1 MTWLWL
7 AGAAALTQQGN
18 GPVREVA
25 LTLPWLLQ
33 AGPTPLATV
42 GVYVDPL
49 AAAMAALVALVA
61 GLVQLYSLGYLADE
75 TPPALGRYYLYQS
88 LFAFSMLGLVFA
100 PNFLQLFIF
109 WELVGL
115 CSYLLIGFYYQRPAA
130 ARAAVKAFWVT
141 KLGDVG
147 FLVGIVLLWGATGT
161 FEFDTL
167 FRARGQRHPPGQP
180 RPLHGADLPRGGRE
194 ERPVPA
200 PRLAPRRDGRADARS
215 RR

>member
-1 MTWLWL
+1 
-7 AGAAALTQQGN
+7 
-18 GPVREVA
+18 
-25 LTLPWLLQ
+25 
-33 AGPTPLATV
+33 
-42 GVYVDPL
+42 
-49 AAAMAALVALVA
+49 MAALVTLVA
-61 GLVQLYSLGYLADE
+61 CLVQLYSLAYLADE

-100 PNFLQLFIF
+100 PNFLQLFVF

-147 FLVGIVLLWGATGT
+147 FLLGIVLLWGRREPSSSTRSSGRWRAAPCPSTSRSTWGSSISAPSA
-161 FEFDTL
+161 
-167 FRARGQRHPPGQP
+167 RARSSRFTSGCPTRW
-180 RPLHGADLPRGGRE
+180 RA
-194 ERPVPA
+194 
-200 PRLAPRRDGRADARS
+200 RRRC